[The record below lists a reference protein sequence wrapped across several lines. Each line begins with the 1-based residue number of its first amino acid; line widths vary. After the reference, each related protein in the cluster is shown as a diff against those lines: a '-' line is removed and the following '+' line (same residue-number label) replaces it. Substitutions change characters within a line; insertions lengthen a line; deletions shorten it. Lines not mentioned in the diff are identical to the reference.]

1 MSQLNVDTI
10 KKADGTGN
18 LSVPAET
25 GTVVTTA
32 SPSLGRRNRVINGDF
47 SVWQRGTSFTDL
59 ATGAFSADRWKI
71 DYRPNG
77 NINAAQQDYVSYKAL
92 RFTNAYTGSQSFNF
106 EHKVEDVTFFSG
118 KEVTLSFYAKASE
131 AFTMGIA
138 AYENYGSGG
147 SAQTTA
153 VSSSKSITTTRQ
165 QFTVTFTCTDMSAKT
180 VGLSNCMRLNFS
192 NPLSQDAWVEIDHVQ
207 LEVGSVATPF
217 EHRSFGEELA
227 LCQRYYWRFG
237 WPSVHGGQPNVGLGF
252 YLNSA
257 RVDMAIDLPVT
268 MRTNPSIVANSGTGY
283 WNAYVNGDDLFN
295 SWSGV
300 NAPTNN
306 TFIIYSTDG
315 LSGSAGNAVLVG
327 KKDNAASLAAD
338 AEL

>member
-217 EHRSFGEELA
+217 EHRSYGEELA
-227 LCQRYYWRFG
+227 LCQRYFQVISANPRITG
-237 WPSVHGGQPNVGLGF
+237 CGTRTTTNVVGVSYPLAT
-252 YLNSA
+252 S
-257 RVDMAIDLPVT
+257 
-268 MRTNPSIVANSGTGY
+268 MRTSPTYTNDGTSLQFTIRGNGTNTSSTGQSFVCYAEPAAVTLDITIGSDPSNSQ
-283 WNAYVNGDDLFN
+283 AYCVFLTDN
-295 SWSGV
+295 SDHY
-300 NAPTNN
+300 
-306 TFIIYSTDG
+306 F
-315 LSGSAGNAVLVG
+315 
-327 KKDNAASLAAD
+327 D